1 MGYVRGLKVTSLTVS
16 IQERSSSKRKEMW
29 KTVQIRANI
38 SQPVQL
44 ILDMKVQWSSTYFML
59 DRAERKKE
67 VHNKF

>member
-44 ILDMKVQWSSTYFML
+44 ILNMKVRWSSMYFML
-59 DRAERKKE
+59 DQAERKKE
-67 VHNKF
+67 VRNKF